1 MELLLWETEFYALS
15 VVTGEVERFSGTYVE
30 AYTLQDALKSI
41 RKLNLNYLQLTG
53 TWFDTAQDI
62 LTDEAFYEKLTDPA
76 NIVKG
81 MSYDDFQDWLDLA
94 LTRDDLVAALE
105 RFKKEKGLMDYVKVI
120 EAYIK
125 NYDEKDGKED
135 NSKES
140 PDEEVG

>member
-30 AYTLQDALKSI
+30 AYTLQEALKSI

>member
-30 AYTLQDALKSI
+30 AYTLQEALKSI

-76 NIVKG
+76 KVVKG

-94 LTRDDLVAALE
+94 LTRDDLVAALD
-105 RFKKEKGLMDYVKVI
+105 RFKKEKGLTDYVKVI